1 MSEDIFDTYYV
12 RCKETNYYTV
22 QIKAA
27 SKQHAKEMML
37 ATADIGEPLSIPVDD
52 SLFDIIEISQRN

>member
-1 MSEDIFDTYYV
+1 MSEDILDTYYV

-37 ATADIGEPLSIPVDD
+37 ATADIGTPLNIPVEDT
-52 SLFDIIEISQRN
+52 LFDIIEINQRN